1 MAEEITSSPPP
12 PPVPQPAP
20 RTAPA
25 AIWSLILA
33 ILSFTCGSLP
43 TAIPAVICGHVARS
57 KIRKSGG
64 NLGGMGIATAGL
76 ILGYI
81 ALALGVMGIPLLVSM
96 IQSDRGRLHRLS
108 IERKEIVSNDG
119 KINWSAQIRP
129 LFPKRAS
136 LRYHKS
142 LRFKRYSSEKIL
154 VVYFPFRSTVTF
166 RAPGY
171 GSK

>member
-1 MAEEITSSPPP
+1 
-12 PPVPQPAP
+12 
-20 RTAPA
+20 
-25 AIWSLILA
+25 
-33 ILSFTCGSLP
+33 
-43 TAIPAVICGHVARS
+43 
-57 KIRKSGG
+57 
-64 NLGGMGIATAGL
+64 MGIATAGL

-81 ALALGVMGIPLLVSM
+81 ALALGVMDIPLLVSM

-108 IERKEIVSNDG
+108 IERKEIFSNDG